1 MNEHHE
7 PRSWGVGRRVL
18 LAVAV
23 WAGATIVFSVML
35 YASYLAAGK
44 SITWVLWIN
53 AVRCA
58 TWGLTVPL
66 LMRYVRRY
74 PLNQGSWLRQIT
86 RLLAVA
92 AAVSLIVSIVQMSIV
107 YWTYFPYR
115 DTVPTLG
122 TAIGH
127 GYINFVG
134 EFLLGV
140 GLLMAL
146 QAWHVLNDFRAERT
160 RALQLERELAVSR
173 LDALRTQLHPHFLF
187 NSLHTIA
194 GLIGEEP
201 STARRMVI
209 ALGDL
214 LRLTLQDAPRGVR
227 SLAEEL
233 AFIDLYMDV
242 IKFRLGDR
250 LVLAYEIE
258 PDATR
263 AEVPTLL
270 FQPLF
275 ENAVRHGASR
285 VAGRCEIRFHAWCTN
300 GQLCARLEN
309 DGPIKPP
316 GDGALARGV
325 GLTNTLERLRLRYGQ
340 EFSFQY
346 TDRPSGGARV
356 ELSLPYHATAIEGAS
371 DADGVPRSDTAG

>member
-1 MNEHHE
+1 T
-7 PRSWGVGRRVL
+7 L
-18 LAVAV
+18 
-23 WAGATIVFSVML
+23 
-35 YASYLAAGK
+35 
-44 SITWVLWIN
+44 
-53 AVRCA
+53 
-58 TWGLTVPL
+58 PL
-66 LMRYVRRY
+66 LMRYVRRF
-74 PLNQGSWLRQIT
+74 PLNQGSWPRQT
-86 RLLAVA
+86 ARLLAVA
-92 AAVSLIVSIVQMSIV
+92 AIVSLIVSVVQMAIV

-140 GLLMAL
+140 GLLMGL

-250 LVLAYEIE
+250 LVLAYDIE
-258 PDATR
+258 PDVTR
-263 AEVPTLL
+263 A
-270 FQPLF
+270 
-275 ENAVRHGASR
+275 
-285 VAGRCEIRFHAWCTN
+285 
-300 GQLCARLEN
+300 
-309 DGPIKPP
+309 
-316 GDGALARGV
+316 
-325 GLTNTLERLRLRYGQ
+325 
-340 EFSFQY
+340 
-346 TDRPSGGARV
+346 
-356 ELSLPYHATAIEGAS
+356 
-371 DADGVPRSDTAG
+371 